1 LFKNRW
7 ICWNFFVK
15 NLYQCRQIK
24 IYQVVCGVMLMR
36 SVTLTACKVALVC
49 SAKADPTQNYY
60 EAAANK
66 TGAELKSALHDIID
80 DH

>member
-1 LFKNRW
+1 
-7 ICWNFFVK
+7 
-15 NLYQCRQIK
+15 
-24 IYQVVCGVMLMR
+24 MLMR
-36 SVTLTACKVALVC
+36 SVTLTACTVALVC